1 MRHFLISALLL
12 SLVAGCS
19 SFHFGPHRIDV
30 QQGNVIDQ
38 ESVARLKIGLNRSQ
52 VRFLLGTPL
61 LVDPFHKD
69 RWDYVYV
76 NYKAGRLTAQK
87 HITLFFDGDT
97 LARIEGDLPVA
108 KPADQAPATAPDVQ
122 SGSKTETPT
131 VSPAA
136 ESAAMSVPLA
146 PQAAPVPV
154 DAAPVVSAPPS
165 PVQGV
170 AQHEVKSAAVAA
182 PAEETAPAQQ
192 PSQPSTTS
200 SIVAPLPS
208 PNSAPA
214 APRSSAGLGLQPETD
229 VAKIQ
234 PDVIP
239 PFPAAASVTSKSDVQ
254 VLNSVKAWAD
264 AWAQH
269 DYAAYFAAYD
279 QHFVPQ
285 DGASR
290 AKWEQAKRQ
299 AMEKAKNIQVKIESP
314 SVERTEEGAAKVT
327 FKQFY
332 RSDSYRDAV
341 LKQLLMV
348 EHGGRWQIVEEK
360 VLSTLRDARP

>member
-19 SFHFGPHRIDV
+19 SFHFGPHHIDV

-61 LVDPFHKD
+61 LVDPFHND

-76 NYKAGRLTAQK
+76 NYKAGKLAAQK

-97 LARIEGDLPVA
+97 LARIEGDLPEA
-108 KPADQAPATAPDVQ
+108 KPADQMPATAPDVQ
-122 SGSKTETPT
+122 SGSKAETPA

-136 ESAAMSVPLA
+136 ESGATPVPLA
-146 PQAAPVPV
+146 PQAAPAPV
-154 DAAPVVSAPPS
+154 EAAPVAATPP
-165 PVQGV
+165 PP
-170 AQHEVKSAAVAA
+170 AQAVEQPEVKPAAVAVPA
-182 PAEETAPAQQ
+182 DAVKATPALEARSPAEA
-192 PSQPSTTS
+192 S
-200 SIVAPLPS
+200 
-208 PNSAPA
+208 
-214 APRSSAGLGLQPETD
+214 LQPETD

-239 PFPAAASVTSKSDVQ
+239 PFPATAAVTSANDAP
-254 VLNSVKAWAD
+254 VLNAVKQWAAAWAG
-264 AWAQH
+264 H
-269 DYAAYFAAYD
+269 DYATYFAAYD
-279 QHFVPQ
+279 EHFVPQ
-285 DGASR
+285 NGVSR
-290 AKWEQAKRQ
+290 AKWERAKRQ
-299 AMEKAKNIQVKIESP
+299 AMEKAKNIKVKIDSP
-314 SVERTEEGAAKVT
+314 SVERTEEGAVMVA

-332 RSDSYRDAV
+332 RSDSYHDAV

-348 EHGGRWQIVEEK
+348 EHDGHWRIVEEK
-360 VLSTLRDARP
+360 VLSVLHDAKP